1 MTTRAASLGLLA
13 VAVGIA
19 VLNLADGLASS
30 AVAVVLLVLG
40 AGTLVATGLLGL
52 RTGDAVKSDAAL
64 RAKDEAD
71 GAAMKRASETGRW
84 PRVIG
89 GG

>member
-1 MTTRAASLGLLA
+1 MTTRAAALGLLA
-13 VAVGIA
+13 VAAGIA
-19 VLNLADGLASS
+19 VLNLADGFAST

-40 AGTLVATGLLGL
+40 TGALIATGLFGL
-52 RTGDAVKSDAAL
+52 RTGDPVKTDAAL

-71 GAAMKRASETGRW
+71 SAAMKRASETGRW

>member
-1 MTTRAASLGLLA
+1 MSTRTAALGLLA
-13 VAVGIA
+13 VAAGIG
-19 VLNLADGLASS
+19 VLNLTDGLILTIVAS
-30 AVAVVLLVLG
+30 VLLVIG
-40 AGTLVATGLLGL
+40 VGTWIAVGLLGM
-52 RTGDAVKSDAAL
+52 RTGDAVQADAAL

-71 GAAMKRASETGRW
+71 SAAMKRASETGRW